1 MRAFVRRHVAAVSV
15 LAVLAVAGAVFV
27 AVWFQPQKLFL
38 DKTVNDALPAGAEDV
53 TATPSGSAAPTSA
66 GATPAAPRATVL
78 SRSMLGDRAHHASG
92 TVRVLRLADGAR
104 VLRLEGL
111 DVENGPDLYVTLAA
125 AAPDAPNG
133 AYDSDYVSLGR
144 LKGNKGDQT
153 YAVPGSVDLT
163 RYKSVVI
170 WCKRFS
176 VAFGTAPLTA

>member
-38 DKTVNDALPAGAEDV
+38 DKTVNDALPPGAEDV
-53 TATPSGSAAPTSA
+53 TQSPAASAPPSGSVSPT
-66 GATPAAPRATVL
+66 TPRTTVL
-78 SRSMLGDRAHHASG
+78 ARSMLGDRAHHASG

-111 DVENGPDLYVTLAA
+111 DVENGPDLFVTLAA
-125 AAPDAPNG
+125 AAPDAPDG

-144 LKGNKGDQT
+144 LKGNKGDQS
-153 YAVPGSVDLT
+153 YAVPASVDLS

-176 VAFGTAPLTA
+176 VAFGTAPLSA

>member
-38 DKTVNDALPAGAEDV
+38 DKTVHDALPAGAEDV
-53 TATPSGSAAPTSA
+53 TPAPSGSAPPAVSPSPT
-66 GATPAAPRATVL
+66 TPRATVL
-78 SRSMLGDRAHHASG
+78 ARSMLGDRAHQASG

-153 YAVPGSVDLT
+153 YAVPTSIDLA